1 MNNILRGVT
10 KRFEPEK
17 FDKYSLVSL
26 IDEYMSWGRFTEML
40 EWFSKKSFKNHEFYG
55 ILYSDAY
62 EKDDE
67 EYFGDNNILVYYGN
81 DDWKNTD
88 NLVSY
93 SELYDYLKVACEYY
107 IENIPEDKEEVEA
120 LLAGI
125 KVTYNI
131 K

>member
-1 MNNILRGVT
+1 MNKELNDVI

-81 DDWKNTD
+81 DDWENTD
-88 NLVSY
+88 NIVSY

>member
-1 MNNILRGVT
+1 MNKELNDVI

-81 DDWKNTD
+81 DDWENTD
-88 NLVSY
+88 NIVSY

-107 IENIPEDKEEVEA
+107 IENIPEDKEEVGN

-125 KVTYNI
+125 KDIYNI

>member
-81 DDWKNTD
+81 DDWENTD
-88 NLVSY
+88 NIVSY

>member
-88 NLVSY
+88 NIVSY

>member
-88 NLVSY
+88 NIVSY

-107 IENIPEDKEEVEA
+107 IENIPEDKEEVEN

-125 KVTYNI
+125 KDTYNI

>member
-81 DDWKNTD
+81 DDWENTD
-88 NLVSY
+88 NIVSY

-107 IENIPEDKEEVEA
+107 IENIPEDKEEVEN

-125 KVTYNI
+125 KDIYNI

>member
-1 MNNILRGVT
+1 MNKELNDVI

-88 NLVSY
+88 NIVSY

>member
-81 DDWKNTD
+81 DDWENTD
-88 NLVSY
+88 NIVSY

-107 IENIPEDKEEVEA
+107 IENIPEDKEEVEN

>member
-1 MNNILRGVT
+1 MNNILRGGT

-88 NLVSY
+88 NIVSY

>member
-88 NLVSY
+88 NIVSY

-107 IENIPEDKEEVEA
+107 IENIPEDKEEVEN

-125 KVTYNI
+125 KVTYSI